1 MCLAGSVPLSSPVG
15 GRGWLAHGGMG
26 GNGAEGIS
34 SPPGR
39 SLLSALVRQTPYR
52 LSGTDTRRCRLIQQ
66 ITSERAMADL
76 WSLERR
82 LWTEGV
88 DAYERLLATACTMVF
103 CPTGIMHRD
112 AIIESMKLAP
122 RWSDV
127 GFSSETET
135 AHGQG

>member
-1 MCLAGSVPLSSPVG
+1 
-15 GRGWLAHGGMG
+15 
-26 GNGAEGIS
+26 
-34 SPPGR
+34 
-39 SLLSALVRQTPYR
+39 
-52 LSGTDTRRCRLIQQ
+52 
-66 ITSERAMADL
+66 MADL

-135 AHGQG
+135 AHGQGVTVLAYRAAARRDGGQPYEALCTSTYIFQGGEWRIVQHQQTPV

>member
-34 SPPGR
+34 ARPGPHHLAAVARQIPSR
-39 SLLSALVRQTPYR
+39 SA
-52 LSGTDTRRCRLIQQ
+52 GTSTRGCRVIQQ

-76 WSLERR
+76 WSVERR

-88 DAYERLLATACTMVF
+88 GAYERLLATACTMVF

-112 AIIESMKLAP
+112 
-122 RWSDV
+122 
-127 GFSSETET
+127 
-135 AHGQG
+135 